1 MVISKQKISDL
12 AKNKKFN
19 KLIELALKD
28 SSKVI
33 RYLVRLTYTKD
44 DVLRWHAI
52 DSLGVVSG
60 AIADRDPAEIREL
73 IRKFLWSMTEESG
86 NVNHHA
92 PEAVA
97 EIIYNR
103 PKLYTDLAPMMIT
116 LSIEEEVFQPGML
129 WAVGRLAGKIPY
141 IIEILNRIISFLS
154 DKNPISRGNAAWAL
168 GEIVVSEKIETNSLN
183 DIISGLKKL
192 KDDKTIISIYID
204 GQLYHKS
211 IAAIADS
218 SIIKALK

>member
-33 RYLVRLTYTKD
+33 RYLVRLTYTKND
-44 DVLRWHAI
+44 ILRWHAI

-60 AIADRDPAEIREL
+60 IIADRNPAEIREL

-116 LSIEEEVFQPGML
+116 LSIDEEVFQPGML
-129 WAVGRLAGKIPY
+129 WAVGRLAGKVPY

-183 DIISGLKKL
+183 DIIAGLKKL

-204 GQLYHKS
+204 GQLHHKS

>member
-1 MVISKQKISDL
+1 LVISKQKISDL

-33 RYLVRLTYTKD
+33 RYLVRLTYTKND
-44 DVLRWHAI
+44 ILRWHAI

-116 LSIEEEVFQPGML
+116 LSIDEEVFQPGML
-129 WAVGRLAGKIPY
+129 WAVGRLAGKVPY

-204 GQLYHKS
+204 GQLHHKS

>member
-1 MVISKQKISDL
+1 LVISKQKISDL

-33 RYLVRLTYTKD
+33 RYLVRLTYTKND
-44 DVLRWHAI
+44 ILRWHAI

-60 AIADRDPAEIREL
+60 IIADRDPAEIREL

-116 LSIEEEVFQPGML
+116 LSIDEEVFQPGML
-129 WAVGRLAGKIPY
+129 WAVGRLAGKVPY

-204 GQLYHKS
+204 GQLHHKS

>member
-33 RYLVRLTYTKD
+33 RYLVRLTYTKND
-44 DVLRWHAI
+44 ILRWHAI

-116 LSIEEEVFQPGML
+116 LSIDEEVFQPGML
-129 WAVGRLAGKIPY
+129 WAVGRLAGKVPY

-183 DIISGLKKL
+183 DIIAGLKKL

-204 GQLYHKS
+204 GQLHHKS

>member
-116 LSIEEEVFQPGML
+116 LSIDEEVFQPGML
-129 WAVGRLAGKIPY
+129 WAVGRLAGKVPY

-192 KDDKTIISIYID
+192 KDDKTVISIYID